1 MAKTRTIMVAAPR
14 RAAPSINLN
23 MPRGAIRRGGA
34 RVARAGAAAAQAEK
48 HTLAAIGA
56 AAALGYMSRTGE
68 ANLPH
73 INALGVP
80 GTYGVAL
87 WGIGKMMKS
96 RTASHMATGL
106 LSIAAYEMVRTGAI
120 GGSGGGG
127 AGGAAMRGML

>member
-1 MAKTRTIMVAAPR
+1 MARARTIIMAAPR
-14 RAAPSINLN
+14 RSAPAINLSL
-23 MPRGAIRRGGA
+23 PRGAIRRGGA

-48 HTLAAIGA
+48 HTLMAVGA

-80 GTYGVAL
+80 GTYGMVL
-87 WGIGKMMKS
+87 WGVGRMTKS

-106 LSIAAYEMVRTGAI
+106 LAIAAYEMVRTGAI
-120 GGSGGGG
+120 GGSGG
-127 AGGAAMRGML
+127 APGGAAMRGML